1 MKGVIVNGND
11 LDKINAILRQIKN
24 LRNAMPDIP
33 IEVVF
38 TRNAVKCLLKDNQ
51 EISRIRE
58 LIDLNVK
65 INACRNSLK
74 EQNIKEDGVAM
85 EIGVGIVNAGVEEIV
100 KRQFEGYAYLQL

>member
-24 LRNAMPDIP
+24 LRNAMPDVV

-38 TRNAVKCLLKDNQ
+38 TRNAVKCLLKNNQ
-51 EISRIRE
+51 EINRIGE
-58 LIDLNVK
+58 LIDLNVR

-74 EQNIKEDGVAM
+74 EQNIKEDEIAM